1 MDAESAAAMWQEA
14 NCPIRTQ
21 RIILRHLFHFFGRR
35 ITVPEQKIR
44 DLEQGAVHPIT
55 DSALIGGKEI
65 FFWYKE
71 IDEVIISRLKREVSC
86 RGRAFFLR
94 KGYNQVDIV
103 FGGDH
108 GARRFRAMVRI
119 LFRNN
124 LLPLDTE
131 PYSIIMQVGS
141 IEAAKDTREI
151 IEGTIG
157 VHLNNGLK
165 RIVDKMLVVHLL
177 DGVNDSC
184 EVTLAEEPP
193 ALQNNNTFL
202 SFSIRSFITGDLAFF
217 ATILGKENMSAQ
229 WCTWCQLSKKEWK
242 CVGHATGA
250 QWSIQQIQDLRR
262 NVQENNLEESP
273 ENIRGCTKDPLFDAV
288 PVENYIVSVLHILIG
303 VGNTLLESLLEWIE
317 ERIEAV
323 SMPEIIARNEVI
335 FAEAHF
341 NRIQND
347 YDRFLEE
354 EGVYLVDK
362 QVDKAATFFLLHEK
376 VIYFWFSL

>member
-1 MDAESAAAMWQEA
+1 
-14 NCPIRTQ
+14 
-21 RIILRHLFHFFGRR
+21 
-35 ITVPEQKIR
+35 
-44 DLEQGAVHPIT
+44 
-55 DSALIGGKEI
+55 
-65 FFWYKE
+65 
-71 IDEVIISRLKREVSC
+71 
-86 RGRAFFLR
+86 
-94 KGYNQVDIV
+94 
-103 FGGDH
+103 
-108 GARRFRAMVRI
+108 MVRL

-217 ATILGKENMSAQ
+217 ATILGKENMSPQ
-229 WCTWCQLSKKEWK
+229 WCTWYQLSKMEWK

-250 QWSIQQIQDLRR
+250 QWSIQQIQDL
-262 NVQENNLEESP
+262 
-273 ENIRGCTKDPLFDAV
+273 
-288 PVENYIVSVLHILIG
+288 
-303 VGNTLLESLLEWIE
+303 
-317 ERIEAV
+317 
-323 SMPEIIARNEVI
+323 
-335 FAEAHF
+335 
-341 NRIQND
+341 
-347 YDRFLEE
+347 
-354 EGVYLVDK
+354 
-362 QVDKAATFFLLHEK
+362 
-376 VIYFWFSL
+376 